1 MIRDAWLVCRKELRI
16 EARSRVTL
24 SHVLPFVLAVTML
37 FAFALDAEST
47 ILRRAT
53 PGLFW
58 VTVLFAATMIT
69 QRMAAI
75 DRLDGLGDALRM
87 SGLSPAGMFLGK
99 TAALTVQ
106 LVATEVTLAVAMV
119 VMYDVRLRGIALIA
133 VATPVATIA
142 IAAAGSLYGP
152 LAAGLRGRES
162 VLPLLILPI
171 LAPVLLAATRA
182 FDVAFGTVVG
192 AGWPWVAMLGMLAAT
207 YVLAGAATAAVVL
220 EET

>member
-182 FDVAFGTVVG
+182 FDVAFGTAVG

>member
-142 IAAAGSLYGP
+142 IAIKL
-152 LAAGLRGRES
+152 
-162 VLPLLILPI
+162 
-171 LAPVLLAATRA
+171 
-182 FDVAFGTVVG
+182 
-192 AGWPWVAMLGMLAAT
+192 
-207 YVLAGAATAAVVL
+207 
-220 EET
+220 